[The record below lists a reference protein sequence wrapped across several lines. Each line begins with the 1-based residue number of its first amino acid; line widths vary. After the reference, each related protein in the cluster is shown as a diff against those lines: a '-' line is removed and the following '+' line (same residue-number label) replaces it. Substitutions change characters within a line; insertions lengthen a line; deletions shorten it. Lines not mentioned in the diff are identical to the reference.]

1 MKVEV
6 VDPKTGKTL
15 EMPCQAESE
24 SDIRDLL
31 NFDLSEEALK
41 KRLDKLSISA
51 DMKSIL
57 FTMAKTTIKIGSVV
71 VKLGRKILDLV
82 MRILT
87 DFPTA
92 TTGAIFGAILG
103 QLVATVP
110 VIGFVFGPFVGPL
123 SIALGFAVG
132 GLQDFS
138 NRAMAQRVAASV
150 ASFEGLKPK
159 V

>member
-1 MKVEV
+1 MKVEA
-6 VDPKTGKTL
+6 VDPNTGKSI
-15 EMPCQAESE
+15 EMSCKAKDE

-31 NFDLSEEALK
+31 EFDLSEEALK

-57 FTMAKTTIKIGSVV
+57 FTIAKTTIKVGTVV
-71 VKLGRKILDLV
+71 VKLGRKILDIVIKVLA
-82 MRILT
+82 
-87 DFPTA
+87 DFPMA

-103 QLVATVP
+103 QLIATVP

-123 SIALGFAVG
+123 SIALGFAMG

-138 NRAMAQRVAASV
+138 NKSLAQRVAASV
-150 ASFEGLKPK
+150 SSFDNLKPK

>member
-6 VDPKTGKTL
+6 VDPNTGKTL

-31 NFDLSEEALK
+31 DFDLSEEALK

-57 FTMAKTTIKIGSVV
+57 FTMAKTTIKVGSVV

-92 TTGAIFGAILG
+92 TTGAI
-103 QLVATVP
+103 LVR
-110 VIGFVFGPFVGPL
+110 
-123 SIALGFAVG
+123 S
-132 GLQDFS
+132 
-138 NRAMAQRVAASV
+138 SV
-150 ASFEGLKPK
+150 S
-159 V
+159 